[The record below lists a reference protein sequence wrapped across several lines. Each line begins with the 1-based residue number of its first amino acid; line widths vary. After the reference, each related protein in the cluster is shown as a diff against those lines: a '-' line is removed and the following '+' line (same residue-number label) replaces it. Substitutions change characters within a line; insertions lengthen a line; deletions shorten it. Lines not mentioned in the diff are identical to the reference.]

1 MRTGR
6 KSAAQTK
13 APLKDRIK
21 GSNINKKGSASSTAR
36 ASSIL
41 LSDEI
46 TSALSK
52 KAKDFN
58 EKYKGKKVSVTT
70 LKAVFRRGAGAFS
83 TSHRPNMTRNGWA
96 YARVNK
102 FLEKKAGKTVKAAYV
117 QDDDLMEKGGELGQ
131 NIKCHNCGWQWNTR
145 DSNESDKYVCHK
157 CGFDNTLF
165 YSNDIMS
172 KGGKTNSPIK
182 AIPITYTIKDYPEI
196 EAAENWLSEWQL
208 NDWRKRKISEEQIQ
222 INIQN
227 AQNEINILTERTP
240 FTTWFL
246 EIPKAKYEFE
256 VSGATYEIKYEI
268 KEVEVE
274 IGWKRLKQK
283 KYFWYVIKTNE
294 VKTPFDEFIIQPS
307 RKYESKTEL
316 IYSINRIFLQLIRE
330 KDIEKYPLPNINM
343 GNGGLIAPNGNKSNL
358 TPEQYKLVRTPEF
371 KAWFGDWEN
380 DPENASRVVDENGE
394 PLVVYHGT
402 NKVFNEFD
410 IKKSEY
416 GFFFTNSYDLALTY
430 DKNINSFF
438 LNIKKPRKKDFK
450 GANYDGDYQLKDY
463 SIRNIGY
470 DTKTF
475 ASISRPNTGYD
486 GAFMKNVMDIG
497 QGGWNENL
505 KPSSIYVVFDS
516 KQIKLADGTNKNFD
530 MNNPDVRYKDG
541 GLTLN
546 DNGLMNSIYPELKQL
561 FYNNGLILRED
572 YSFTDGSNKSYL
584 PHTGMQKTEG
594 KVDKIAITYYE
605 DAYEVVGEFVVEIE
619 EDGKIEIE
627 LEFPNW
633 GIEDEIEIYEKGG
646 EIELLKVGQILNL
659 RRLPMYYR
667 SGDLGKQRE
676 VSKKV
681 VDVISKD
688 SRIDEEEPNEFHK
701 NKTFYYFKA
710 DDKKNYNATFW
721 GEDLISV
728 SNDNARYEALNN
740 PKMEKGG
747 TTKISKPQILM
758 KGGKMK
764 NIVEQIGELVAPF
777 QKKLAEERI
786 TRLIQE
792 GEKLSKWAKELIY
805 LGLVYDLYSAI
816 GNYLYNTDKLV
827 GQIKFEEGSGGSIEI
842 SATVE
847 RDGQEYKFRTEMIIA
862 GGYNIQRRHYRY
874 IVHTGLKYH
883 QGNAEA
889 ESVQKEIKDLKEK
902 IKFENKIEEYEKD
915 IEFYKN
921 TIEKYKVEIAN
932 NKKFTDEQIWEMLK
946 EQKDYR
952 VESYNLTWEEMV
964 RRKAP
969 VVEMTKSKEGYEAYK
984 YENYYLDG
992 IKSWKESNIENL
1004 ERRIR
1009 SYTAEIKKNEKRI
1022 QKAQGLE
1029 QGGELED
1036 LHQKMK
1042 DELLQ
1047 DYFKSHKSIEQ
1058 IGEEKGV
1065 ELDYAQEQLRKGMQT
1080 ESEHSDDP
1088 MVQEIIALQHLDEM
1102 IDYYEKLEFIE
1113 ANTMEKGGVIEFN
1126 KNFETRLN
1134 ELKKDYQYDG
1144 SENDL
1149 SKINADVAISY
1160 MQYLAKS
1167 IGEQPYQWD
1176 WENESKHPTDYFQ
1189 VEMQLESGNVLR
1201 ALFVY
1206 VDNKH
1211 KVVKSKSNVKLYDN
1225 DYNEIKVLVE
1235 ETKIRETIEESFNYK
1250 GIDFEILRANN
1261 KWIFFGKYLDN
1272 FQSIPKLQ
1280 ETSRNKLIDR
1290 IKRWADLIL
1299 TQNDKT
1305 FEKGGQIEPDN
1316 KKTKDMITHKSGN
1329 AGGMLVGNRHS
1340 EGGIKAVNKSTNT
1353 PLEMEGGEV
1362 VITRNAV
1369 SDDEK
1374 REFEGKMLTNREIL
1388 SKINESGG
1396 GVSFEEGGQV
1406 NYDCECDDK
1415 MAKGGDLKNFEP
1427 KSLVG
1432 KMLVGKIRYSEIVD
1446 VKDMGN
1452 GNIWVI
1458 HESFSGFT
1466 SEENF
1471 TKDELFEMSNGK
1483 EVRGEIIK
1491 SKKSSKMANGGS
1503 LDTHFELKEFFQEQ
1517 NTPVIVEETVVE
1529 EIMIEVIE
1537 TPAEIMLYKEDLT
1550 MSDDS
1555 PMIYVGSSIYANNS
1569 NGTDEWVVKSFSND
1583 GVNLLHIPT
1592 SPLSYKHEDKHLSF
1606 DEIKTLFNDKSI
1618 SIKFVLNERELN
1630 LILMILKDKLQNT
1643 TSFKSGGVVFV
1654 DKEGKNDEEI
1664 MESQFGNKQF

>member
-1 MRTGR
+1 MRQGR

-13 APLKDRIK
+13 APIKDRIK
-21 GSNINKKGSASSTAR
+21 GSKINKKGSASSTAR

-41 LSDEI
+41 LSSEI
-46 TSALSK
+46 TESLKK
-52 KAKDFN
+52 KADNFN
-58 EKYKGKKVSVTT
+58 QNNKKNKVSLNT

-102 FLEKKAGKTVKAAYV
+102 FLEKKAGEPVKKAYI
-117 QDDDLMEKGGELGQ
+117 QDDDLMDNGGELGQ
-131 NIKCHNCGWQWNTR
+131 NIECINCGWQWNTK
-145 DSNESDKYVCHK
+145 DSQEYDKYVCHK
-157 CGFDNTLF
+157 CGFDNTIF

-172 KGGKTNSPIK
+172 KGG
-182 AIPITYTIKDYPEI
+182 
-196 EAAENWLSEWQL
+196 L
-208 NDWRKRKISEEQIQ
+208 
-222 INIQN
+222 
-227 AQNEINILTERTP
+227 
-240 FTTWFL
+240 
-246 EIPKAKYEFE
+246 
-256 VSGATYEIKYEI
+256 V
-268 KEVEVE
+268 
-274 IGWKRLKQK
+274 
-283 KYFWYVIKTNE
+283 
-294 VKTPFDEFIIQPS
+294 
-307 RKYESKTEL
+307 
-316 IYSINRIFLQLIRE
+316 
-330 KDIEKYPLPNINM
+330 
-343 GNGGLIAPNGNKSNL
+343 APNGNPSNL
-358 TPEQYKLVRTPEF
+358 TPEQYKLVRTPQF

-380 DPENASRVVDENGE
+380 DPQKSSKVVDDNGE

-410 IKKSEY
+410 INKSEY

-430 DKNINSFF
+430 DKNVNSFF

-475 ASISRPNTGYD
+475 ASISHPNTGYD

-516 KQIKLADGTNKNFD
+516 KQIKLADGTNKKFD
-530 MNNPDVRYKDG
+530 MNNPDIRYKDG

-561 FYNNGLILRED
+561 FYKNGLILRED

-584 PHTGMQKTEG
+584 PHTGMQKTED

-605 DAYEVVGEFVVEIE
+605 DGYEVIGEIEVEIE
-619 EDGKIEIE
+619 ENGQIEVE
-627 LEFPNW
+627 VDFPIWN
-633 GIEDEIEIYEKGG
+633 IKEEIEIYE
-646 EIELLKVGQILNL
+646 
-659 RRLPMYYR
+659 
-667 SGDLGKQRE
+667 
-676 VSKKV
+676 
-681 VDVISKD
+681 
-688 SRIDEEEPNEFHK
+688 
-701 NKTFYYFKA
+701 
-710 DDKKNYNATFW
+710 
-721 GEDLISV
+721 
-728 SNDNARYEALNN
+728 
-740 PKMEKGG
+740 
-747 TTKISKPQILM
+747 

-764 NIVEQIGELVAPF
+764 NIVEQIGEMVAPF

-786 TRLIQE
+786 ARLIQE

-816 GNYLYNTDKLV
+816 GNYLYDTDKLV

-952 VESYNLTWEEMV
+952 AESYNLTWEEMV
-964 RRKAP
+964 RREAP

-984 YENYYLDG
+984 YQNYYLDG
-992 IKSWKESNIENL
+992 IKYWKESNIENL

-1009 SYTAEIKKNEKRI
+1009 SYTAEIKKIEKRI

-1029 QGGELED
+1029 KGGELED
-1036 LHQKMK
+1036 LHKKMK
-1042 DELLQ
+1042 DDLLQ
-1047 DYFKSHKSIEQ
+1047 ESFKSHKSIEQ
-1058 IGEEKGV
+1058 IAEEKDV

-1102 IDYYEKLEFIE
+1102 IDYYQKLDYIEGDIMENGGIVVDSSEKLVELVRNERENKIREWYKLGYKVVVARNDGYSYIKESERESEFIDSRNPSRKRIIDIIKNNPNLKKIYFNGTIKVGNKVGE
-1113 ANTMEKGGVIEFN
+1113 ELEIADDFSVVLWENNSTYEKGGSTDFGKVLSASSRFRPMETI
-1126 KNFETRLN
+1126 NFDPPLVGLN
-1134 ELKKDYQYDG
+1134 GAKLVSYTWSFQWDT
-1144 SENDL
+1144 SF
-1149 SKINADVAISY
+1149 SKTEGEAISKRVSDWTQADVSAETGRNIVHKYTIEMPNGEIKSVSSDSVPITLGY
-1160 MQYLAKS
+1160 IDRTQKSLFPNLSSAAKTLAK
-1167 IGEQPYQWD
+1167 Q
-1176 WENESKHPTDYFQ
+1176 KL
-1189 VEMQLESGNVLR
+1189 QLAILEEKIKEKNN
-1201 ALFVY
+1201 ALTQI
-1206 VDNKH
+1206 
-1211 KVVKSKSNVKLYDN
+1211 KSNGLPSVEVEKGGFRGYTFIMGDASCFGDDPNDKERFECAKDGYIKNRLTEMGINVYGNYNTYDLKN
-1225 DYNEIKVLVE
+1225 RIERQERKIK
-1235 ETKIRETIEESFNYK
+1235 
-1250 GIDFEILRANN
+1250 EILKA
-1261 KWIFFGKYLDN
+1261 
-1272 FQSIPKLQ
+1272 
-1280 ETSRNKLIDR
+1280 
-1290 IKRWADLIL
+1290 
-1299 TQNDKT
+1299 QNIT
-1305 FEKGGQIEPDN
+1305 YEKGGQIDPDN
-1316 KKTKDMITHKSGN
+1316 AKTKDMITHKSGS
-1329 AGGMLVGNRHS
+1329 AGGLLVGNRHS
-1340 EGGIKAVNKSTNT
+1340 EGGIKAINKSTNA

-1369 SDDEK
+1369 SDNEK
-1374 REFEGKMLTNREIL
+1374 REFEGEMLTNREIL
-1388 SKINESGG
+1388 SKINEGGG
-1396 GVSFEEGGQV
+1396 GVSFEEGGKV
-1406 NYDCECDDK
+1406 DYNVDCDDK
-1415 MAKGGDLKNFEP
+1415 MVKGGDLKNFEP
-1427 KSLVG
+1427 KNLIG
-1432 KMLVGKIRYSEIVD
+1432 KMLVGKLIHAEIID
-1446 VKDMGN
+1446 AKDIGN
-1452 GNIWVI
+1452 DNIWVT
-1458 HESFSGFT
+1458 HESFVGGLIVQ
-1466 SEENF
+1466 ENF
-1471 TKDELFEMSNGK
+1471 TKDEIISMLNGK
-1483 EVRGEIIK
+1483 QVRGQIIRD
-1491 SKKSSKMANGGS
+1491 KKSSKMADGGS
-1503 LDTHFELKEFFQEQ
+1503 LDTHFELKQFLQEQ
-1517 NTPVIVEETVVE
+1517 NTPIIVEEPVIE

-1550 MSDDS
+1550 TSDDS

-1583 GVNLLHIPT
+1583 GVNLLHVPT

-1630 LILMILKDKLQNT
+1630 LILMILKDKLQKN
-1643 TSFKSGGVVFV
+1643 TSFRDGGLVFV
-1654 DKEGKNDEEI
+1654 DKEGKNDDEI